1 MRALGIDLGRR
12 RIGLAVSDPSGTLAR
27 PLTTLVVDEAGS
39 RRGGSRAVN
48 AVVQVIGKLREE
60 EDGLA
65 LVVVGVPTSL
75 DGRATPQTAEATAF
89 MAALGRAV
97 PIPVVG
103 EDERLT
109 SHEADQR
116 LAARE
121 RDWARRKPRLD
132 AAAAAIILQTYL
144 DRRAPP
150 ALGDEAGGEGR

>member
-1 MRALGIDLGRR
+1 M
-12 RIGLAVSDPSGTLAR
+12 
-27 PLTTLVVDEAGS
+27 
-39 RRGGSRAVN
+39 N